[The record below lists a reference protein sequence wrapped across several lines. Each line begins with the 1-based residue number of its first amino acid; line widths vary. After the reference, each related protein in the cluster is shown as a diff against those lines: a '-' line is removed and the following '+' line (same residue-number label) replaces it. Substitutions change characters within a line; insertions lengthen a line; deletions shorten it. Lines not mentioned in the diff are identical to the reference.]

1 MDAVRVLR
9 SGMMPTDGVSH
20 GFLTREGGVSEGP
33 FRSLNC
39 GFGSNDVRAHIAEN
53 RRRAVTAV
61 GLQDAPLITPIQV
74 HGTRVLVIVDSAG
87 QPEKADAIVTRIPRI
102 AIGIL
107 TADCA
112 PVLLVDPQARVLG
125 AAHAGWKGAVDG
137 VLQQTV
143 AAMEAIGAKRER
155 IVAAVGPSI
164 AQASYEVDPPFAEPF
179 LQQDPEHKSL
189 FHRSGKKLLF
199 DLSGYAVRQ
208 LALTGVTEV
217 DVLDCDTAGEPNRFF
232 SYRRNLRSDEKRYG
246 RLLSVIGMRP

>member
-1 MDAVRVLR
+1 MNAVRVLR
-9 SGMMPTDGVSH
+9 SGVMPNDGVSH

-39 GFGSNDVRAHIAEN
+39 GFGSNDVRAHVAEN
-53 RRRAVTAV
+53 RWRALATV

-74 HGTRVLVIVDSAG
+74 HGARVLVVAEPAG
-87 QPEKADAIVTRIPRI
+87 QPEKADAIVTRIPQV

-125 AAHAGWKGAVDG
+125 AAHAGWKGAVAG

-143 AAMEAIGAKRER
+143 AAMETIGAKRKR
-155 IVAAVGPSI
+155 IVAAIGPSI

-179 LQQDPEHKSL
+179 LQQDPGHKSPVPPL
-189 FHRSGKKLLF
+189 RQETPVRSARLRHPP
-199 DLSGYAVRQ
+199 AR
-208 LALTGVTEV
+208 A
-217 DVLDCDTAGEPNRFF
+217 R
-232 SYRRNLRSDEKRYG
+232 RSDGGRRARLRY
-246 RLLSVIGMRP
+246 RWRTRPVFQLSAKFAFRRKSLRDGCCR